1 MIGLVSV
8 STTENLHITH
18 FHHENC
24 VNPMC
29 GISGNL
35 THFVFLF
42 FLIYLFLCSFKET
55 VSRTAFYST

>member
-1 MIGLVSV
+1 MGLVSV
-8 STTENLHITH
+8 STSENLHLPH
-18 FHHENC
+18 FQHENC
-24 VNPMC
+24 VSQMYD
-29 GISGNL
+29 ISGNL